1 MPVKKK
7 NVTRKPSDHPSEGH
21 QFPMPKVLR
30 KPSDYPRPGYDR
42 FRLDVVFL
50 EGYLPPMPDPKNGNI
65 FAPDKEATSQHRI
78 YADRADTLMVH
89 MEACIPAEAWE
100 HIQLDR
106 ELKVPIHGHT
116 HDHWIAMAYHLNLVS
131 FVLSEYVDAH
141 HPLLKIATS
150 PNFKAFKKA
159 VDALPE
165 VPAPGLYAKTPQ

>member
-1 MPVKKK
+1 MPAKMKK
-7 NVTRKPSDHPSEGH
+7 VIRKP
-21 QFPMPKVLR
+21 F
-30 KPSDYPRPGYDR
+30 DYPFDGYDR
-42 FRLDVVFL
+42 YKFDVEFL
-50 EGYLPPMPDPKNGNI
+50 EGYQPPMLNPKKGTI
-65 FAPDKEATSQHRI
+65 FAPDKNATTQHGI

-106 ELKVPIHGHT
+106 ELKVPIHRHT
-116 HDHWIAMAYHLNLVS
+116 HDHWIAMAYHLSLVS
-131 FVLSEYVDAH
+131 FVLCEYVDAN

-165 VPAPGLYAKTPQ
+165 VPVPGH